1 MQGSQEQ
8 KKHEYMLVRSV
19 DHGFL
24 SLDSYDSH
32 QKANAVM
39 NSEASQ
45 LYSSIIEKDG
55 EREDLFIEV
64 ARSMAKISASEGSR
78 IWQWDI
84 IEI

>member
-19 DHGFL
+19 DHSFL

-32 QKANAVM
+32 QKANAAM
-39 NSEASQ
+39 NSEVSQ
-45 LYSSIIEKDG
+45 LYSSIIEECGD
-55 EREDLFIEV
+55 REDLFIEV
-64 ARSMAKISASEGSR
+64 NKSMAKISASEGSR

>member
-1 MQGSQEQ
+1 MQNLQEQ
-8 KKHEYMLVRSV
+8 KNHEYMLVRSV
-19 DHGFL
+19 DHSFL

-32 QKANAVM
+32 QKANAAM

-55 EREDLFIEV
+55 EKEDLFIEV
-64 ARSMAKISASEGSR
+64 TRSMAKISASEESR

>member
-8 KKHEYMLVRSV
+8 KNNEYMLIRSV
-19 DHGFL
+19 DHSFL

-32 QKANAVM
+32 REANAVM

-45 LYSSIIEKDG
+45 LYSSIIEEGGD
-55 EREDLFIEV
+55 REDLFIEV
-64 ARSMAKISASEGSR
+64 TKSMAKISAAEESR